1 MCFYLPLQTF
11 SLEYRSEIKL
21 WDKKKHIINQ
31 KTCHL
36 HHKFS
41 SNFTHMPYN
50 APNTKNVYKGGKL
63 PPLLVVTSE
72 KIVMKDELEVYIKI
86 QKNLPN
92 YSIME
97 SADPFTRDFH
107 PLDNARAEHTKRK
120 SPVNLAIYR
129 TLLRRE
135 RDSNPRCLSAR
146 RFSRPL

>member
-11 SLEYRSEIKL
+11 NLEYRSEIKL

-72 KIVMKDELEVYIKI
+72 KIVMKDELEVYI
-86 QKNLPN
+86 
-92 YSIME
+92 
-97 SADPFTRDFH
+97 
-107 PLDNARAEHTKRK
+107 
-120 SPVNLAIYR
+120 
-129 TLLRRE
+129 
-135 RDSNPRCLSAR
+135 
-146 RFSRPL
+146 